1 MRFRIVVVA
10 AVAAGASFAARAEPA
25 ALVGEALRSAV
36 SGRTVMLSTP
46 LGGLPISYAA
56 NGTMT
61 GQAGQLASYV
71 GSASDHGAWW
81 VTRDKLCQRWDKWLD
96 GKSYCFSLRKD
107 GSTVHWT
114 RNDGQSGVATI
125 SR

>member
-1 MRFRIVVVA
+1 
-10 AVAAGASFAARAEPA
+10 
-25 ALVGEALRSAV
+25 
-36 SGRTVMLSTP
+36 MLSTP
-46 LGGLPISYAA
+46 LGGLPINYSPS
-56 NGTMT
+56 GTMT

-71 GSASDHGAWW
+71 GSASDSGAWW
-81 VTRDKLCQRWDKWLD
+81 VNRDKLCQRWDKWLE

-114 RNDGQSGVATI
+114 RNDGQSGIATI